1 MEKDVIEKIRHKA
14 SIGGFLLWIGME
26 HPGRTLSE
34 SQFKAAKLLV
44 SWIRDGSEYMRN
56 AELAMRNLNSYASQ
70 IMSNRDKGEMIPLFL
85 SYLSSLDDCNSK
97 STRNHLDNAAH
108 NKRR

>member
-1 MEKDVIEKIRHKA
+1 VIEKIRHKA
-14 SIGGFLLWIGME
+14 SIGGFLLWIGTE

-70 IMSNRDKGEMIPLFL
+70 IMSNRDKGEIIPLFL
-85 SYLSSLDDCNSK
+85 SYLANLNHNDIK
-97 STRNHLDNAAH
+97 GVRNHLGNAAH
-108 NKRR
+108 DKRR